1 MSVTMM
7 GVTSRTAVPET
18 STEFIDN
25 VVLYIEA
32 IYQKVEQSL
41 FAAIVRMLNVVFLRF
56 VLEGRGT
63 VTTKEV
69 FAPS

>member
-1 MSVTMM
+1 M
-7 GVTSRTAVPET
+7 PET
-18 STEFIDN
+18 SMQFIDN

-41 FAAIVRMLNVVFLRF
+41 FSAIGRVLNVVFSRF
-56 VLEGRGT
+56 VLEGT

>member
-7 GVTSRTAVPET
+7 RMTTRTAVPET
-18 STEFIDN
+18 SMQFIDN

-32 IYQKVEQSL
+32 IYQKVEQPL
-41 FAAIVRMLNVVFLRF
+41 FAAIGRMLNVVFSRF
-56 VLEGRGT
+56 VLEGT

>member
-7 GVTSRTAVPET
+7 GMTTRTTVPET
-18 STEFIDN
+18 SMKFIDN

-32 IYQKVEQSL
+32 IYQKVEHSL
-41 FAAIVRMLNVVFLRF
+41 FAAIVRMLNAVFLRL
-56 VLEGRGT
+56 VVETT

-69 FAPS
+69 FTPS